1 MAEEGEGCEPDVVTF
16 HGERGEFEGALGGED
31 EDGAVEGSGSVGAF
45 RQRVVIFHI
54 EDGLNGD

>member
-1 MAEEGEGCEPDVVTF
+1 VAF
-16 HGERGEFEGALGGED
+16 HGERGEFEGALRGED